1 MPGLTPQ
8 RMTPSDLARI
18 LRAAADEADRI
29 ADEHRAE
36 RREWVDQVT
45 SPLGCRRHVAAVR
58 RRVTVGAPGA
68 ALVGR
73 RALLSSEAL
82 ADELAALSTR
92 ATPAKPETGAERM
105 RRRLGLID

>member
-1 MPGLTPQ
+1 
-8 RMTPSDLARI
+8 MTPADLARI

-29 ADEHRAE
+29 AAEQRAE

-45 SPLGCRRHVAAVR
+45 SPLGRRRHVAAVR
-58 RRVTVGAPGA
+58 RRLAVATAGV

-82 ADELAALSTR
+82 AEELDALSTR
-92 ATPAKPETGAERM
+92 SRPAQPETGAQRM